1 MSILEE
7 IFANKR
13 SEVARQR
20 ITASLA
26 QVQTLAENAPP
37 AEDFVAALLRA
48 RSRPALIAEV
58 KLASPSHGQ
67 LAEHA
72 DPMELAE
79 TYQSNGAAA
88 VSVLTDER
96 YFGGHL
102 DHLRE
107 IAIRFP
113 GLPLLCKDFFLD
125 PYQLYQSRAAGAA
138 AVLLI
143 ASALPRTLLRELHGI
158 SHDLGMAA
166 LVEVHSLE
174 DLQAALSCAPK
185 MIGINNRN
193 LNDFSVDLKTT
204 RDLLPQIPSE
214 VCVVS
219 ESGIRTP
226 GEVAHLAGLGVDA
239 VLVGEALVA
248 ATDVAAKVR
257 ELAGVTET
265 AGPSYSRAT
274 KSGADRGFEVG

>member
-20 ITASLA
+20 QIASLA
-26 QVQTLAENAPP
+26 EVQTLAENAPP

-58 KLASPSHGQ
+58 KLASPSRGP
-67 LAEHA
+67 LAADA
-72 DPMELAE
+72 DPLELAE
-79 TYQSNGAAA
+79 TFQSNGAAA

-107 IAIRFP
+107 IASQFP
-113 GLPLLCKDFFLD
+113 SLPLLRKDFIFDL
-125 PYQLYQSRAAGAA
+125 YQLYQSRAAGAA

-143 ASALPRTLLRELHGI
+143 TSALPGALLRELHRI
-158 SHDLGMAA
+158 SNELGMAA
-166 LVEVHSLE
+166 LVEVHSSE

-185 MIGINNRN
+185 LIGINNRN

-214 VCVVS
+214 VTVVS
-219 ESGIRTP
+219 ESGIQTP
-226 GEVAHLAGLGVDA
+226 GDVAGLGVDA

-248 ATDVAAKVR
+248 APDVAAKVR

-265 AGPSYSRAT
+265 AGR
-274 KSGADRGFEVG
+274 KLFEGH

>member
-20 ITASLA
+20 QTATLA
-26 QVQTLAENAPP
+26 EVQTLAENTPP
-37 AEDFVAALLRA
+37 AEDFVATLLRA
-48 RSRPALIAEV
+48 RPRPALIAEV
-58 KLASPSHGQ
+58 KLASPSRGQ
-67 LAEHA
+67 LAA
-72 DPMELAE
+72 DTDPLELAE

-88 VSVLTDER
+88 VSVLTNER

-102 DHLRE
+102 DHLR
-107 IAIRFP
+107 AISRRFP
-113 GLPLLCKDFFLD
+113 GLPLLRKDFILD
-125 PYQLYQSRAAGAA
+125 PYQLYEARAAGAA

-143 ASALPRTLLRELHGI
+143 ASALPRTLLHELHNI
-158 SHDLGMAA
+158 CYELGMAA
-166 LVEVHSLE
+166 LVEVHSSE
-174 DLQAALSCAPK
+174 DLQAALSFTPK
-185 MIGINNRN
+185 LIGINNRN
-193 LNDFSVDLKTT
+193 LNDFSVDMNIT

-226 GEVAHLAGLGVDA
+226 DEVAYLGGLGVDA

-248 ATDVAAKVR
+248 APDVAAKVR
-257 ELAGVTET
+257 ELTMVSET
-265 AGPSYSRAT
+265 AGRKLSERH
-274 KSGADRGFEVG
+274 